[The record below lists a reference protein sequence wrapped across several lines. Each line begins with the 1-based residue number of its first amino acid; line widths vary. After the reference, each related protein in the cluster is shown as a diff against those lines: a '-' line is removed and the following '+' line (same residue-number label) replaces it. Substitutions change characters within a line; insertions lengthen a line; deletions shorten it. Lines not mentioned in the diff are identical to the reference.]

1 MSQAHASALRRLSA
15 NGCCL
20 IICVRVDLYIRF
32 FGARRDNTNMTGSGA
47 TNNHAWG
54 IIMESKA
61 TDEVRDQLH
70 EAIGA
75 VDILFLLREEMEQW
89 LEEAQDSSKRE
100 ALENV
105 VGHLQAM
112 EEEYK
117 HRRDKLKDKT
127 G

>member
-1 MSQAHASALRRLSA
+1 MVS
-15 NGCCL
+15 N
-20 IICVRVDLYIRF
+20 
-32 FGARRDNTNMTGSGA
+32 A
-47 TNNHAWG
+47 TT
-54 IIMESKA
+54 EL
-61 TDEVRDQLH
+61 RDQLH
-70 EAIGA
+70 QAIGA

-105 VGHLQAM
+105 VGRLQAM

-127 G
+127 I